1 MIMDEQLVFQVR
13 KGLLSVIVLLLIMTS
28 CTHEKPLPYKLELY
42 RYMPDAPAKMKIFDL
57 FEDGTD
63 ELFALRGVRSD
74 QDSSEPSIPPS
85 INIRR
90 SATDKTIDQI
100 NVGQF
105 GDFYIMGNSGTT
117 GGRFGIIYERN
128 FEVWIDEYEW
138 RLEELKSDLSTQ
150 LKLADLKDKNGDG
163 LWQGRLEFIDSFDMN
178 GDKNEDLLFCIS
190 STYDHEPRAL
200 VSVEGNS
207 LQILWWLDW
216 GIMSAKKYL
225 LVEDIDG
232 DGTKEIVAGNYANAN
247 HIEHNGISDVNS
259 HIIVVNND
267 GSIRSVKIVGRQFT
281 AVTPLAF
288 VDQDQDGQR
297 ELIYKFSANDE
308 MSESTSAISIMDLST
323 GAIEKKYSLR
333 DRTESPAVVD
343 LDNNGEME
351 VVIGYNDGEILVLD
365 RDLKELH
372 RSQIPDAKSIYISG
386 YNDINSD
393 GRSELFIMA
402 TFQNEPHLL
411 MLSDKLEVL
420 AKQPIEN
427 LPPGD
432 YFQDLQVAKG
442 HREESKTYY
451 IAGRFSYHGL
461 RIEPNSISAI
471 YDLSW
476 PLAAVLAILLVGLSI
491 LYAWN
496 SNTKRKNELLLDT
509 LLSSSGNKAVL
520 LISNQFHFHGASEG
534 AAKYIEEGVFSPK
547 QFSDP
552 EQKTG
557 SSTIYS
563 ILAKLQDLPT
573 SLLTEQVESTAQDG
587 TSSVINVTARKV
599 RDSRGKNHGFL
610 VSLDENRS
618 VDLNSLAHQSVEIGQ
633 ELMHKI
639 KTLTLVFNNDLYM
652 LEKGLSEQKPESD
665 TAEILQEMKSAAHAI
680 GEIAKSYMELSS
692 LDNLRFDK
700 TNVNQLLV
708 DTVMRL
714 KDRSK
719 QKIEFIFELDETLP
733 EISVDREL
741 MKSLIMNMVENSIK
755 AVDDEGVIIIRS
767 QLFRHLGQEDEAA
780 LKQYF
785 AFSIIDNGSGIAREL
800 ESRVF
805 EPGFSGFSEGAG
817 LGLTIAKRIVEMH
830 EGTIQIS
837 SIQTGGTEVLVRLPY
852 QNWS

>member
-1 MIMDEQLVFQVR
+1 MIMDEQLIFQVR
-13 KGLLSVIVLLLIMTS
+13 KGLLSVLVLLLIMTS

-117 GGRFGIIYERN
+117 GGRFGIIYEKN

-138 RLEELKSDLSTQ
+138 RLEELKSDLSIQ

-207 LQILWWLDW
+207 LQTLWRLDW
-216 GIMSAKKYL
+216 GIMSSEKYL
-225 LVEDIDG
+225 LIEDIDG
-232 DGTKEIVAGNYANAN
+232 DGTKEIIAGNYANAN

-288 VDQDQDGQR
+288 VDQDQDGQK

-323 GAIEKKYSLR
+323 GAIEKKYLLR
-333 DRTESPAVVD
+333 DRTESPAMVD

-351 VVIGYNDGEILVLD
+351 VVVGYNDGEILVLD

-372 RSQIPDAKSIYISG
+372 RTQIPGAGSIYISG

-402 TFQNEPHLL
+402 TFHNEPHLL

-420 AKQPIEN
+420 AKQPLEN

-432 YFQDLQVAKG
+432 YFQDLQMAKG
-442 HREESKTYY
+442 HREERKTYY

-476 PLAAVLAILLVGLSI
+476 PLAAILAILLVGLSV

-496 SNTKRKNELLLDT
+496 SNNKKKNELLLDT

-520 LISNQFHFHGASEG
+520 LISNQLHFHGASEG

-563 ILAKLQDLPT
+563 MLAKLQDLPT

-610 VSLDENRS
+610 VNLDENRS
-618 VDLNSLAHQSVEIGQ
+618 VDINSLAHQSVEIGQ

-652 LEKGLSEQKPESD
+652 LEKGLSERKPESD
-665 TAEILQEMKSAAHAI
+665 TVEILREMKSAAHAI

-700 TNVNQLLV
+700 TNVNQLLI

-741 MKSLIMNMVENSIK
+741 IKSLILNLVENSIK

-767 QLFRHLGQEDEAA
+767 QLFRHLDQENEDA

-785 AFSIIDNGSGIAREL
+785 AFSIIDNGSGIAQEL
-800 ESRVF
+800 EPRVF

-837 SIQTGGTEVLVRLPY
+837 GIPRGGTEVLVRLPY